1 MFCIK
6 ELKNYENFKYMID
19 FCTDLDLCLFNKQ
32 ENKIEAKILID
43 LDNNFVLINKRGEE
57 IAIFN
62 NLKEALQTL
71 WELKNA

>member
-32 ENKIEAKILID
+32 ENKIEAKIL
-43 LDNNFVLINKRGEE
+43 LDINNNYVLINERGEE